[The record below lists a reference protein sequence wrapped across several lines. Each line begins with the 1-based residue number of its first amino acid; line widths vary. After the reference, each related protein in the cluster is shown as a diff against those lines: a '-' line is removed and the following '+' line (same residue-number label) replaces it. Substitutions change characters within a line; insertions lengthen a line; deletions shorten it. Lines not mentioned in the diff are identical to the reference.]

1 RDYLAWSYAACG
13 HEMCDAVGE
22 DTGLARACTSH
33 DQERTAAVRDGVA
46 LGTVQTFEKLLL
58 RGHGP
63 QATGAR
69 GQTGTVHQVKGGTQT
84 SKVSARSGFEHGSRR
99 GERSKTHTD

>member
-1 RDYLAWSYAACG
+1 PGPYAACG
-13 HEMCDAVGE
+13 HEVGDAVGE
-22 DTGLARACTSH
+22 DTGLARACTRH

-69 GQTGTVHQVKGGTQT
+69 GQTGTVHGEKGGAQGSQVLTR
-84 SKVSARSGFEHGSRR
+84 SVSENGARRCGAR
-99 GERSKTHTD
+99 KNHTT